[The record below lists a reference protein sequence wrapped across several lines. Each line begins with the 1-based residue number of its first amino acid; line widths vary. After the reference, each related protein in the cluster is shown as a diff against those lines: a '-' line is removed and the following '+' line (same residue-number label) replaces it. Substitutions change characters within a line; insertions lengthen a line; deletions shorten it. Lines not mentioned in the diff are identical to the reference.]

1 MAASR
6 PLQLALE
13 MSSTVVSGVDAEM
26 VASSDDEEPPTPAPV
41 LLPLLPLPLPLPL
54 PLALLPL
61 LPLPLLR
68 LCSDADLTSCPSLGL
83 A

>member
-1 MAASR
+1 MASS

-26 VASSDDEEPPTPAPV
+26 VASSDDEPPPPALPV
-41 LLPLLPLPLPLPL
+41 LPLPL

-68 LCSDADLTSCPSLGL
+68 LCSEADLTSCPTLGL